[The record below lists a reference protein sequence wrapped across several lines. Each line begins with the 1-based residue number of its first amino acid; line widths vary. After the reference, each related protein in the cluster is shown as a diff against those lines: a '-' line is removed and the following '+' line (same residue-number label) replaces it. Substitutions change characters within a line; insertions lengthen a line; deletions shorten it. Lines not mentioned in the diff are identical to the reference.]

1 MKLRTLLTSLS
12 LAVMASGALANGTP
26 MSTNVDVRDCRAT
39 TATEMPVISWG
50 ADAIT
55 LEAKNDIRAGGLD
68 LTMAVNND
76 LEDQLENY
84 LTCQSP
90 FLRGTLGM
98 LMSAGAVTENDPRT
112 NQVVIYK
119 HSWSAGDAI
128 VGAAGIKSV
137 KDLAGKI
144 IAAQSNGPSTAFL
157 ARVLSDAGL
166 SLRDVTI
173 LWVDDLTGDGDTP
186 YAAMVDGRAQA
197 ALVITPDALT
207 LTSGGSVG
215 TGSEGS
221 LQGATITVSTREA
234 ASVVGDYI
242 SVRRDFFDANREAIA
257 KMVNALFVSE
267 ETIRTDMSK
276 IGSAEQERISARIAD
291 ELLGGLP
298 MIEGLYLWQD
308 AITDGWAGNAKHF
321 ADENDPRRFAALT
334 GEVNIALKD
343 AGLLAFPVELDTA
356 GWNYA
361 ELTAGLND
369 ISDRQIAA
377 FDSAAAAKAVDT
389 LRKTGQLDANTKID
403 YEIFFEPDS
412 NNFPIALYADEFE
425 DIVRLAATYSGAII
439 TIEGHSDPLHY
450 LKQEKAGANQESL
463 RAIYTSAMNLSLDR
477 ANAVMAALSEYAE
490 TQGVTINVGQ
500 FIVDGVGITEPAFN
514 PPTTEAEWRQ
524 NMRVKFRVL
533 TSQAE
538 ATTFSPL

>member
-1 MKLRTLLTSLS
+1 
-12 LAVMASGALANGTP
+12 MARRHHG
-26 MSTNVDVRDCRAT
+26 R
-39 TATEMPVISWG
+39 
-50 ADAIT
+50 
-55 LEAKNDIRAGGLD
+55 
-68 LTMAVNND
+68 
-76 LEDQLENY
+76 
-84 LTCQSP
+84 
-90 FLRGTLGM
+90 LG
-98 LMSAGAVTENDPRT
+98 
-112 NQVVIYK
+112 
-119 HSWSAGDAI
+119 
-128 VGAAGIKSV
+128 
-137 KDLAGKI
+137 
-144 IAAQSNGPSTAFL
+144 
-157 ARVLSDAGL
+157 
-166 SLRDVTI
+166 
-173 LWVDDLTGDGDTP
+173 
-186 YAAMVDGRAQA
+186 
-197 ALVITPDALT
+197 
-207 LTSGGSVG
+207 
-215 TGSEGS
+215 
-221 LQGATITVSTREA
+221 
-234 ASVVGDYI
+234 
-242 SVRRDFFDANREAIA
+242 
-257 KMVNALFVSE
+257 
-267 ETIRTDMSK
+267 
-276 IGSAEQERISARIAD
+276 
-291 ELLGGLP
+291 
-298 MIEGLYLWQD
+298 
-308 AITDGWAGNAKHF
+308 GNAKHF

-361 ELTAGLND
+361 ELTEGLND
-369 ISDRQIAA
+369 ISDRQVAA
-377 FDSAAAAKAVDT
+377 FDTAAAAKAVDT

-477 ANAVMAALSEYAE
+477 ANAVMDALSKYAA